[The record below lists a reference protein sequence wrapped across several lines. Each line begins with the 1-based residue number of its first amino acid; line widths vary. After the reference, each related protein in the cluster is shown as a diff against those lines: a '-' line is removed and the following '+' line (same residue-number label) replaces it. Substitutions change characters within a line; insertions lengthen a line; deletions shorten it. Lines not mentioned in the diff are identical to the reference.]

1 MVELAK
7 HANFWSNSQIVV
19 IFFPRYQKDLTKTLK
34 HVWYALVW
42 LGMVEMAKNTN
53 FWSNGPIVVI
63 FFPTLS
69 GGPN

>member
-1 MVELAK
+1 MAK
-7 HANFWSNSQIVV
+7 NANFWSDGPIAV
-19 IFFPRYQKDLTKTLK
+19 IFFPRYQQDLTKTLK
-34 HVWYALVW
+34 HVLYALVW

-69 GGPN
+69 AGSN